1 MNARARPPVSIDT
14 LENATIDPDVFDHS
28 AHVYAAWLYLEQ
40 WPLREATDRF
50 CGAIQRL
57 TIKLGAETKY
67 HETITCFFMQ
77 LINQRRAASTNM
89 NWQQFVAANKEL
101 VNDAG
106 KTLARYYSK
115 ELLGS
120 ELARQH
126 FLLPDRLV
134 LTDV

>member
-1 MNARARPPVSIDT
+1 MNALAHPPVSIDT
-14 LENATIDPDVFDHS
+14 LENAAIDPDVFDHS

-50 CGAIQRL
+50 CGALKRL
-57 TIKLGAETKY
+57 TVKLGAETKY

-77 LINQRRAASTNM
+77 LINQRRVATAGA
-89 NWQQFVAANKEL
+89 NWQQFVTANSEL

-106 KTLARYYSK
+106 KTLARYYRK
-115 ELLGS
+115 DLLGS
-120 ELARQH
+120 ELARQQY
-126 FLLPDRLV
+126 LLPDRLV